1 MKQKFFE
8 SETLIG
14 IVFCLAAA
22 IPARILGSLFPIVGG
37 PVFGILIGMI
47 IAFFKRPAK
56 LEKGI
61 KFTSKY
67 ILQYSIILLGFE
79 MNLFNVIKVGGQS
92 LLVMLFFLIVVVYAV
107 VTLVSLRNQIADK
120 NAEAAALT
128 SSITAVEQK
137 NGKLEEAIATADSDE
152 GVEAIAR
159 DKLGMVTDG
168 EIVFHDVG
176 D

>member
-22 IPARILGSLFPIVGG
+22 IPARILGGLFPIVGG

-92 LLVMLFFLIVVVYAV
+92 LLVMLF
-107 VTLVSLRNQIADK
+107 TLS
-120 NAEAAALT
+120 T
-128 SSITAVEQK
+128 SFIKA
-137 NGKLEEAIATADSDE
+137 
-152 GVEAIAR
+152 
-159 DKLGMVTDG
+159 
-168 EIVFHDVG
+168 
-176 D
+176 

>member
-1 MKQKFFE
+1 MRAFRKGVLRSMKFVR
-8 SETLIG
+8 S
-14 IVFCLAAA
+14 
-22 IPARILGSLFPIVGG
+22 
-37 PVFGILIGMI
+37 
-47 IAFFKRPAK
+47 
-56 LEKGI
+56 
-61 KFTSKY
+61 
-67 ILQYSIILLGFE
+67 
-79 MNLFNVIKVGGQS
+79 S
-92 LLVMLFFLIVVVYAV
+92 LLVKLVILIVVVYAV

-137 NGKLEEAIATADSDE
+137 NGKIEEAIATADSDE

-168 EIVFHDVG
+168 EVVFHDVG